1 MCWQVEFKHFNIQ
14 IVMVDN
20 YYTIGVI
27 PLAIIKDY
35 ICLIIIISKFELW
48 DEYYSEYIEVLF

>member
-1 MCWQVEFKHFNIQ
+1 
-14 IVMVDN
+14 MVDN
-20 YYTIGVI
+20 YYEIGVI

-35 ICLIIIISKFELW
+35 ICLIIISKFELW